1 MNPSIDIVLPC
12 FNPGNKWQEALIMFH
27 DAAKDKYRLHFILV
41 NDGSHNAVSILQQ
54 VDFIKENGVL
64 IDYMGYDKNMGKGYA
79 LRYGVM
85 ASKSKY
91 TLYTD
96 VDFPFTNES
105 MLRVIHVLIDETYDV
120 ALGYRA
126 ENYYKDTM
134 SFYRKVLSRTFRWFI
149 KNILKMSITDTQCG
163 LKGFNEKGKKKFLA
177 TSINRY
183 LFDFEFIYTTG
194 KDKSVNMKPVEVKL
208 KDGIAF
214 SKMRLK
220 ILIQEIFNLLRVLL
234 FQKN

>member
-1 MNPSIDIVLPC
+1 LNPSIDIVLPC
-12 FNPGNKWQEALIMFH
+12 FNPGNKWQDALIMFH
-27 DAAKDKYRLHFILV
+27 DVAKDKYRLRFILV
-41 NDGSHNAVSILQQ
+41 NDGSHNVVSILQQ
-54 VDFIKENGVL
+54 VDFIKENGIL
-64 IDYMGYDKNMGKGYA
+64 IDYIGYDKNMGKGYA

-96 VDFPFTNES
+96 IDFPFTNES
-105 MLRVIHVLIDETYDV
+105 MLSVIRFLIDETCDV

-214 SKMRLK
+214 SKMRIK

>member
-1 MNPSIDIVLPC
+1 
-12 FNPGNKWQEALIMFH
+12 MFH
-27 DAAKDKYRLHFILV
+27 DAAKDKYQLRFILV
-41 NDGSHNAVSILQQ
+41 NDGSHNSDSILQQ
-54 VDFIKENGVL
+54 VDFIKEKGVL
-64 IDYMGYDKNMGKGYA
+64 IDYMGYDKNMGKGHA

-96 VDFPFTNES
+96 IDFPFTNES
-105 MLRVIHVLIDETYDV
+105 MLSIIRVLIDETCDV
-120 ALGYRA
+120 ALGYRS
-126 ENYYKDTM
+126 ENYYKETM
-134 SFYRKVLSRTFRWFI
+134 SFYRKGLSRTFRWFI

-183 LFDFEFIYTTG
+183 LFDFEFIYTMG
-194 KDKSVNMKPVEVKL
+194 KDKSVNMKPIEVKL

-220 ILIQEIFNLLRVLL
+220 ILIQEVFNLLRVLL

>member
-12 FNPGNKWQEALIMFH
+12 FNPGNKWQEALITFH

>member
-12 FNPGNKWQEALIMFH
+12 FNPGNKWQDALIMFH
-27 DAAKDKYRLHFILV
+27 DVAKDKYRLRFILV
-41 NDGSHNAVSILQQ
+41 NDGSHNVVSILQQ
-54 VDFIKENGVL
+54 VDFIKENGIL
-64 IDYMGYDKNMGKGYA
+64 IDYIGYDKNMGKGYA

-96 VDFPFTNES
+96 IDFPFTNES
-105 MLRVIHVLIDETYDV
+105 MLSVIRFLIDETCDV

-214 SKMRLK
+214 SKMRIK

>member
-1 MNPSIDIVLPC
+1 
-12 FNPGNKWQEALIMFH
+12 MFH
-27 DAAKDKYRLHFILV
+27 DVAKDKYRLRFILV
-41 NDGSHNAVSILQQ
+41 NDGSHNVVSILQQ
-54 VDFIKENGVL
+54 VDFIKENGIL
-64 IDYMGYDKNMGKGYA
+64 IDYIGYDKNMGKGYA

-96 VDFPFTNES
+96 IDFPFTNES
-105 MLRVIHVLIDETYDV
+105 MLSVIRFLIDETCDV

-214 SKMRLK
+214 SKMRIK